1 MFHEVLVPFSE
12 SELSERT
19 IAIGT
24 DLTRAVGGSMRL
36 LVGSS
41 DDRIG
46 QLDLAQRVADSI
58 SIRTGLRVTVTAM
71 VTQGFLHDELVEEA
85 ASSSNAVLCI
95 PATQGGRRAVLTGSM
110 SMDVLT
116 HLDQPVLL
124 VGPRCEPAPLL
135 RDGPVIVALDGS
147 DAAERILATASDWAH
162 MFNRPLDL
170 MTVLD
175 PDTPDLVAA
184 TTGDVQ
190 ESAYVA
196 NLARA
201 TVTLDEEPMYEV
213 RHGDAAPEIIDTAV
227 ARNAPMIAM
236 TSHVPHGFDRLVHGS
251 VLDDVVAKSPVP
263 VLAIHRDVQRR
274 DR

>member
-1 MFHEVLVPFSE
+1 MFNEVLVPFNE

-19 IAIGT
+19 IAIAT
-24 DLTRAVGGSMRL
+24 DLTRSVGGSMRL

-58 SIRTGLRVTVTAM
+58 SIRTGLRVTITAM

-85 ASSSNAVLCI
+85 AASANAVLCI
-95 PATQGGRRAVLTGSM
+95 PATQGGRRAAITGSM

-116 HLDQPVLL
+116 HLDQPVVL

-135 RDGPVIVALDGS
+135 RDGPVVVALDGS
-147 DAAERILATASDWAH
+147 DEAERILATASDWAH
-162 MFNRPLDL
+162 TFNRPLDL

-175 PDTPDLVAA
+175 PATPDLVAA
-184 TTGDVQ
+184 AAGDLQ

-201 TVTLDEEPMYEV
+201 AVAAPGDDPMYEV

-236 TSHVPHGFDRLVHGS
+236 TSHVPHGFDRLLHGS

-263 VLAIHRDVQRR
+263 VLAIHRDENPGN
-274 DR
+274 

>member
-1 MFHEVLVPFSE
+1 MFNEVLVPFNE

-19 IAIGT
+19 IAIAT
-24 DLTRAVGGSMRL
+24 DLTRSVGGSMRL

-71 VTQGFLHDELVEEA
+71 VTQGFFHDELVEEA
-85 ASSSNAVLCI
+85 AASPHAVLCI
-95 PATQGGRRAVLTGSM
+95 PATQGGRRAAITGSM

-116 HLDQPVLL
+116 HLNQPVVL

-135 RDGPVIVALDGS
+135 RDGPVVVALDGS
-147 DAAERILATASDWAH
+147 DEAERILGTASDWAH
-162 MFNRPLDL
+162 TFNRPLDL

-175 PDTPDLVAA
+175 PSAADLVAA
-184 TTGDVQ
+184 AAGDLQ

-201 TVTLDEEPMYEV
+201 TVAAPEEPMYEV
-213 RHGDAAPEIIDTAV
+213 RHGDAAPEIIETAV

-236 TSHVPHGFDRLVHGS
+236 TSHVPHGVHRLLHGS
-251 VLDDVVAKSPVP
+251 VLDDVVANSPVP
-263 VLAIHRDVQRR
+263 VLAIHRDAQPR
-274 DR
+274 D